1 MRPLFRPQLVNG
13 PWGDPGLYVDVL
25 FERRALLFD
34 LGDIG
39 ALEPRKVLR
48 ISDVFVTHTHMDHFI
63 GLDRL
68 LRLRLGR
75 ERPVSLYGPAG
86 FIAQVEHKLAAFT
99 WNLVANYAGDF
110 TIHAH
115 EFADAG
121 VLQRATFRCRERF
134 ERRTEDPLPVRD
146 GVVLD
151 EAAFRIRCVAL
162 DHQIPCLGFA
172 LEEKTHVNVWKNRL
186 AEFGV
191 EPGAWLRD
199 LKRAALSAADDD
211 TVVVARWL
219 AGGARHEKPLRLG
232 DLRRR
237 ALMLVPGEKIGYVS
251 DVAGHAKNVDRIV
264 ELVGAAD
271 LLFIEATFLEADAAE
286 AARKFHLTARAA
298 GDIGR
303 RAQVKCVE
311 PFHFSPRYAGREAEL
326 RAELRRA
333 FGSAAR

>member
-13 PWGDPGLYVDVL
+13 PFGDPALYVDVL

-34 LGDIG
+34 IGDIA

-48 ISDVFVTHTHMDHFI
+48 ISDVFVTHTHMDHFV

-75 ERPVSLYGPAG
+75 DRPVRLYGPPG
-86 FIAQVEHKLAAFT
+86 FIAQVAHKLAAFT
-99 WNLVANYAGDF
+99 WNLVANYASDF
-110 TIHAH
+110 TIHAR
-115 EFADAG
+115 ELGADA
-121 VLQRATFRCRERF
+121 LLRRATFHCRERF
-134 ERRTEDPLPVRD
+134 ERRDEDPVPVAD

-186 AEFGV
+186 ADFGV
-191 EPGAWLRD
+191 GPGPWLRE
-199 LKRAALSAADDD
+199 LKRLALSVAGDD
-211 TVVVARWL
+211 TPVVARWPD
-219 AGGARHEKPLRLG
+219 GGALAERTLPLG
-232 DLRRR
+232 ELRRR
-237 ALMLVPGEKIGYVS
+237 VLELVPGEKIGYIT
-251 DVAGHAKNVDRIV
+251 DVAGHDRNVGRIV
-264 ELVGAAD
+264 ELVGRAE

-286 AARKFHLTARAA
+286 AERKYHLTARTA

-303 RAQVKCVE
+303 RAGVKCVV

-326 RAELRRA
+326 RTEVCRG
-333 FGSAAR
+333 FDGPAA